1 MRQLRAQ
8 GQGRRFV
15 RQDECYMIRVMHRQ
29 FSYDPKLLAADI
41 KLWGKA
47 LGFNHIG
54 ITDTDLSAIE
64 PGFQAW
70 LDHGFHGSMDY
81 MAKHG
86 QRRTRPEQLIPGT
99 LRIISARIDY
109 LPPQA
114 ADSWQVLQDGQ
125 RAFISAP
132 AFSLPLT

>member
-1 MRQLRAQ
+1 
-8 GQGRRFV
+8 
-15 RQDECYMIRVMHRQ
+15 MIRVMHRQ